1 MRQIKRAV
9 EHPTAPAGPGRYDPR
24 MTKRLVD
31 GAGQA
36 KLDTLAEAMALAQ
49 TVHGHVERLAVAI
62 RNEQPTAGF
71 GQQLRRATTPL
82 VGLLRAQFQ
91 PLSDLAADFVL
102 QAGRPG
108 GSERNRLRALRERV
122 AQLKTGIELAQ
133 QQVLT
138 KHALPD
144 AAEPGASTPGEE

>member
-1 MRQIKRAV
+1 MGNTPAV
-9 EHPTAPAGPGRYDPR
+9 AGRTGRYDPG
-24 MTKRLVD
+24 MSKRLVD

-36 KLDTLAEAMALAQ
+36 KLDTLAEALGVAQ
-49 TVHGHVERLAVAI
+49 TVHGHVERLAVAV
-62 RNEQPTAGF
+62 RNNQPTGSF
-71 GQQLRRATTPL
+71 GQQLRRAATPL

-108 GSERNRLRALRERV
+108 GSEQARLRALRERV

-138 KHALPD
+138 KHALPEAPD
-144 AAEPGASTPGEE
+144 ARPSGAQGD